1 MELSEGRRTLKEE
14 ISIDI
19 TKGTETF
26 HVLKTS
32 LNESAGDTI
41 YDFKKG
47 NICLYSLNKILW
59 VGKGGEVLNSFFK
72 TKKVSSPV
80 SSLYWIGGN
89 IKEPTHLS

>member
-1 MELSEGRRTLKEE
+1 MSEGRRTLKEE

-26 HVLKTS
+26 HILKTS

-72 TKKVSSPV
+72 TREGTLKNLRTSRKELRTYLPV
-80 SSLYWIGGN
+80 L
-89 IKEPTHLS
+89 